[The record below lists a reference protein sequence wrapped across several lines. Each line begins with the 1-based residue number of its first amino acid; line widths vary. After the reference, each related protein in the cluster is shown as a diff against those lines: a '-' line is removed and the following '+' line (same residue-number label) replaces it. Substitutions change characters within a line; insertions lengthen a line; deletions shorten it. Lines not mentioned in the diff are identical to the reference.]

1 MDKTRLIA
9 GRKYMYDLQ
18 RADMW
23 KRISAWLFD
32 FIIIGILTVGLA
44 FAMSAIL
51 KYDSHWTSLE
61 AGYNKYAAEFGV
73 DLDIS
78 SEDYMNLSE
87 DEMQKYMAAEAA
99 IQGDAEI
106 NYHYNMVVNLS
117 LIITVFSI
125 LISHL
130 IVEFAVPL
138 FLGNGQTLGK
148 KIFGVGVM
156 RIDGIKVSPV
166 IMFVRAILGKCTT
179 ETLIPIAI
187 VIMLLFNIMDIFGV
201 LCLFGLLLTQAG
213 LVVFTRARTPIHD
226 VLAHTVTVDM
236 ASQMIFDSAEELIAY
251 KQRIHQEE
259 VRDMREE
266 SGVIN
271 TESK

>member
-1 MDKTRLIA
+1 MDKTRKLPE
-9 GRKYMYDLQ
+9 RKYMYDLQ

-32 FIIIGILTVGLA
+32 FIITSIVVVGLA
-44 FAMSAIL
+44 FGMSAIF
-51 KYDSHWTSLE
+51 KYDSHWGALE
-61 AGYNKYAAEFGV
+61 DGYNKYAAEFGV
-73 DLDIS
+73 DLNIS
-78 SEDYMNLSE
+78 SEDYANLSE
-87 DEMQKYMAAEAA
+87 DELQKYMDAEAA
-99 IQGDAEI
+99 IQSDREI

-117 LIITVFSI
+117 LLITVFSV
-125 LISHL
+125 LIAHL

-156 RIDGIKVSPV
+156 RIDGVKVSPV
-166 IMFVRAILGKCTT
+166 IMFVRTILGKCTT

-201 LCLFGLLLTQAG
+201 LCLFGLLLIQAG
-213 LVVFTRARTPIHD
+213 LLVFTRARTPIHD

-236 ASQMIFDSAEELIAY
+236 ASQMIFDSPEELIAY
-251 KQRIHQEE
+251 KKRIHEDE

-266 SGVIN
+266 AN
-271 TESK
+271 PKLEK